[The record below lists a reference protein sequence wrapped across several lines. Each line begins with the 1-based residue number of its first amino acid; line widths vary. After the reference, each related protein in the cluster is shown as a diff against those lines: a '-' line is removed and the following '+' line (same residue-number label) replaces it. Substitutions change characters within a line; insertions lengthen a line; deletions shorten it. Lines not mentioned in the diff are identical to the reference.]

1 MKTSLVTLILCCAAY
16 LFAYANGNNKELI
29 RTYKYDASLKNN
41 DTLSA
46 RLYFRK
52 SSFTLAWFSAATD
65 RNVSTVKGT
74 WHFSNKNK
82 EIELFSADTA
92 VFNGLRK
99 QRLKLAILNLNGKT
113 LYGYFAGAVGQSIFF
128 LQRNSAFFTTATPA
142 TCFSFGPYYPA

>member
-1 MKTSLVTLILCCAAY
+1 MKTSLAILVLCCLIHLVTSAK
-16 LFAYANGNNKELI
+16 GNNDGLM
-29 RTYKYDASLKNN
+29 RTYKYDASLKDS

-52 SSFTLAWFSAATD
+52 NTFTLAWFSAATD

-113 LYGYFAGAVGQSIFF
+113 LYGYFAGAVGQPIFF

-142 TCFSFGPYYPA
+142 RTASVARPRPQ